1 MSIKPLKHPCFFL
14 FLLCIGWV
22 QCRQNT
28 QEVKTGTVVIRL
40 AAEPEQVDP
49 LLARTLADRQLN
61 NLLFLPLLDYDPQ
74 TLELIPV
81 VASSL
86 PLVDSI
92 SSGNFQGGI
101 RYQFTIR
108 PEAVWDNG
116 TPITATDYIF
126 TFKTLLNPG
135 VNAAPFRI
143 YFNFLKNIIVDPND
157 QKKFSVITDRP
168 YTMALEALGSIGLYP
183 EYQYD
188 PNQLIKNI
196 PITDLTDKDRVD
208 SIYQNTIA
216 LQEFAEKFNNKN
228 PHQTMGGNAFEI
240 SQWNANQ
247 LIVLT
252 KKEQHWTQNIP
263 SLQSFPNQIYF
274 KIIPDINS
282 AISLLHSQKLDVLTD
297 IPPNQFETLKKELNE
312 HYDFHTPQKLS
323 YEYIGIN
330 GNQPFLKNE
339 NVRRALAHLVDVEQ
353 IISEVWNG
361 QAKRTIGPIHPAK
374 SYYHKDLSP
383 LSFNLSKA
391 NTLLSNSGFGIN
403 NKKLQLRYFYNIKN
417 EKAAEIGLLLKKAA
431 QAMNVE
437 ILPTGMEIKALL
449 TAYRQ
454 RKYDLIYLTWTS
466 PPGLDDLRQ
475 TWHSSGNVAGGSNR
489 TGFGDEISDQI
500 IDQIRIS
507 YHQKTQKELYLRIQE
522 VIYQKQPY
530 IFLYTPLERMAIHKR
545 FSMEPTPLYPG
556 YTIGR
561 FNLN

>member
-1 MSIKPLKHPCFFL
+1 
-14 FLLCIGWV
+14 
-22 QCRQNT
+22 
-28 QEVKTGTVVIRL
+28 
-40 AAEPEQVDP
+40 
-49 LLARTLADRQLN
+49 
-61 NLLFLPLLDYDPQ
+61 LPLLDYDPQ

-86 PLVDSI
+86 PVVDSI
-92 SSGNFQGGI
+92 TNGSWQGGI

-108 PEAVWDNG
+108 PEAFWDNG
-116 TPITATDYIF
+116 SPITAADYIF

-143 YFNFLKNIIVDPND
+143 YFNFLKDIVLDPSD
-157 QKKFSVITDRP
+157 SKKFSVYTDRP

-183 EYQYD
+183 EYHYD

-196 PITDLTDKDRVD
+196 PITDLADKDRVD

-216 LQEFAEKFNNKN
+216 LQEFAEKFNNKD
-228 PHQTMGGNAFEI
+228 PHQTIGGSAFEI
-240 SQWNANQ
+240 TQWTANQ
-247 LIVLT
+247 QIVLT

-263 SLQSFPNQIYF
+263 SLQSSSDQLIY

-282 AISLLHSQKLDVLTD
+282 ALSLLHSQKLDVLTD

-312 HYDFHTPQKLS
+312 HYNFHTPQKLS
-323 YEYIGIN
+323 YDYIGIN
-330 GNQPFLKNE
+330 GNQPSLRDV
-339 NVRRALAHLVDVEQ
+339 NVRRALAHFVDVEQ
-353 IISEVWNG
+353 IISEIWNG
-361 QAKRTIGPIHPAK
+361 QAQRTIGPIHPAK
-374 SYYHKDLSP
+374 SYYHKDLLP
-383 LSFNLSKA
+383 ISFDPSQA
-391 NTLLSNSGFGIN
+391 NTLLNKSGFGN
-403 NKKLQLRYFYNIKN
+403 DKEQLQLRYFYNVKN

-431 QAMNVE
+431 RAINIE

-475 TWHSSGNVAGGSNR
+475 TWHSSSNVAGGSNR
-489 TGFGDEISDQI
+489 TGFGDKISDQI

-522 VIYQKQPY
+522 IIYQKQPY
-530 IFLYTPLERMAIHKR
+530 IFLYTPVERMAIHKR

>member
-1 MSIKPLKHPCFFL
+1 MSIKPLKYSFFFL
-14 FLLCIGWV
+14 LLLFFISIN
-22 QCRQNT
+22 CRQNT
-28 QEVKTGTVVIRL
+28 KEVKTGTIVIRL

-49 LLARTLADRQLN
+49 LLARTLADRQIN

-74 TLELIPV
+74 TLELNPIL
-81 VASSL
+81 ATTL

-92 SSGNFQGGI
+92 TIGPWQGGVE
-101 RYQFTIR
+101 YQFTIR
-108 PEAVWDNG
+108 PEATWDNG
-116 TPITATDYIF
+116 TPVTAADYVF

-143 YFNFLKNIIVDPND
+143 YFNFLKDIVVDPND
-157 QKKFSVITDRP
+157 PKKFSVYTDRP

-183 EYQYD
+183 EYHYD
-188 PNQLIKNI
+188 ANQLIKNI
-196 PITDLTDKDRVD
+196 SITALTDTDRVD
-208 SIYQNTIA
+208 SIYQNTLA
-216 LQEFAEKFNNKN
+216 LQKFAEKFNNKD
-228 PHQTMGGNAFEI
+228 PHQAKGGSAFEI
-240 SQWNANQ
+240 TEWNPNQ
-247 LIVLT
+247 QIVLT
-252 KKEQHWTQNIP
+252 KKEQHWTKNIS
-263 SLQSFPNQIYF
+263 SLQSFPDKLIY
-274 KIIPDINS
+274 KIIPDVNS
-282 AISLLHSQKLDVLTD
+282 ALSLLHSQKLDVLTG

-323 YEYIGIN
+323 YDYIGIN
-330 GNQPFLKNE
+330 GNQPSLKDANI
-339 NVRRALAHLVDVEQ
+339 RRGLAHLVDVKQ
-353 IISEVWNG
+353 IISEIWNG
-361 QAKRTIGPIHPAK
+361 QAQRTIGPIHPAK

-383 LSFNLSKA
+383 ISFDPSRANILLSK
-391 NTLLSNSGFGIN
+391 SGFGN
-403 NKKLQLRYFYNIKN
+403 NKKKLQLRYFYNIKN

-431 QAMNVE
+431 RAINVE

-475 TWHSSGNVAGGSNR
+475 TWHSSSNVAGGSNR
-489 TGFGDEISDQI
+489 TGFGDKNSDHL

-556 YTIGR
+556 YNIGR